1 MSFTERETLVIEVLR
16 EAGRPIVGAHLA
28 DLLGISPRTL
38 RYDIGRIN
46 RLRGIPLIESD
57 AAGYCLN
64 QVAYGQALG
73 EALPVSSVLED
84 DERLLVHLLDRTSVD
99 LYDAA
104 RDCYL
109 SESAVRS
116 AASRLAP
123 RVAVHGMSLSV
134 NGSRIEMDGTE
145 LQRRRV
151 LGGLVR
157 EAGNASIGGE
167 WRLRRLL
174 PDVDPGAVEA
184 AVVRGLGEELPASDD
199 IAWQNLVLNLA
210 ICLQRAE
217 HPVDAAEVDQT
228 PQRTWS
234 QSGRVVDEIVR
245 AFPSRPISAGD
256 RAYLRRL
263 VAVVLDNQSGAD
275 VPRGSVDDAVV
286 SAVVAGAVDDC
297 IRHFDL
303 RAQRD
308 RLVESIIDHT
318 RRLFARK
325 ATLVYFRNGL
335 RESLRTRSPYLYD
348 VAVYLAHQ
356 ISSALAVPVTDDEI
370 SLFAI
375 YLGLYAQ
382 EREDGADLVAVTLV
396 CPRYQTLQEWLLAR
410 VVEQFGEKITIVDVT
425 TTIAAA
431 EATDC
436 ELIVSALGS
445 AGATRPVAEISAICS
460 DQDLDTVRA
469 KVTAIRDARLRGRTA
484 SALARFLDP
493 RLFFADVQFRDS
505 EEVIDFLCERLI
517 ATGKVPAGYTESVRL
532 REAYSSTA
540 FAHRFA
546 VPHSMEFIAHEA
558 VIAVLI
564 PRSPIRW
571 GDAEVALV
579 LMLALNED
587 DLVDFTW
594 FYQQLVY
601 LLGDP
606 QLFAEL
612 RAKRDFASFSDY
624 LADQFVRPRRTSSS

>member
-28 DLLGISPRTL
+28 DLLGVSPRTL

-57 AAGYCLN
+57 AGGYSLN
-64 QVAYGQALG
+64 LVAYGQVLG
-73 EALPVSSVLED
+73 AASPVSSVLED
-84 DERLLVHLLDRTSVD
+84 DERLLVHLLDLTTAD
-99 LYDAA
+99 IYDVA

-116 AASRLAP
+116 ATARLASRVSA
-123 RVAVHGMSLSV
+123 HGLTVSV
-134 NGSRIEMDGTE
+134 SGSRITVDGSE
-145 LQRRRV
+145 LDRRRV

-157 EAGNASIGGE
+157 EAGNASIGAE
-167 WRLRRLL
+167 WKLRRLL
-174 PDVDPGAVEA
+174 PEVDLDEVEA
-184 AVVRGLGEELPASDD
+184 ALARGLGDERPHTDD
-199 IAWQNLVLNLA
+199 IAWQNLVVNLA
-210 ICLQRAE
+210 ICLQRAD
-217 HPVDAAEVDQT
+217 HPVEAAHVEPAPNGDRT
-228 PQRTWS
+228 PSEQ
-234 QSGRVVDEIVR
+234 VVEEIVR
-245 AFPSRPISAGD
+245 AFPTRMISPGD
-256 RAYLRRL
+256 RVYLRRL
-263 VAVVLDNQSGAD
+263 VWVVLDSGLAAD
-275 VPRGSVDDAVV
+275 RTGELPDEAGIGAVV
-286 SAVVAGAVDDC
+286 TRAVEDC

-303 RAQRD
+303 QAQRD
-308 RLVESIIDHT
+308 RLVASIIEHT
-318 RRLFARK
+318 RRFFARK

-356 ISSALAVPVTDDEI
+356 ISSALGVQVSDDEI

-375 YLGLYAQ
+375 YLGLYASQ
-382 EREDGADLVAVTLV
+382 RDDADTIAVTLV

-410 VVEQFGEKITIVDVT
+410 MVEQFGEKIAIVDVVS
-425 TTIAAA
+425 TIAAA

-436 ELIVSALGS
+436 ELVVSTIGS
-445 AGATRPVAEISAICS
+445 GTGQRPVAEISAICS
-460 DQDLDTVRA
+460 DLDLEKVR
-469 KVTAIRDARLRGRTA
+469 TQLSEIRNAHLRTRTR

-493 RLFFADVQFRDS
+493 RLFFADTPHRDS
-505 EEVIDFLCERLI
+505 EEVIDFLCQQLI
-517 ATGKVPAGYTESVRL
+517 ATGKVPTSYTQSVRV

-546 VPHSMEFIAHEA
+546 VPHSMEFIANEA

-564 PRSPIRW
+564 PRAPVRW
-571 GDAEVALV
+571 GDTEVALV

-594 FYQQLVY
+594 FYQQLVQ

-606 QLFAEL
+606 QLFGEL
-612 RAKRDFASFSDY
+612 RAKRDFEAFSDY
-624 LADQFVRPRRTSSS
+624 LADHFSRSRKPG

>member
-1 MSFTERETLVIEVLR
+1 M
-16 EAGRPIVGAHLA
+16 
-28 DLLGISPRTL
+28 
-38 RYDIGRIN
+38 
-46 RLRGIPLIESD
+46 
-57 AAGYCLN
+57 
-64 QVAYGQALG
+64 
-73 EALPVSSVLED
+73 SSVLED

-134 NGSRIEMDGTE
+134 NGSRIDVDGTE

-174 PDVDPGAVEA
+174 PDVDPEAVEA
-184 AVVRGLGEELPASDD
+184 ALARGLGEDLPASDD
-199 IAWQNLVLNLA
+199 IAWQNLVVNLA
-210 ICLQRAE
+210 ICLQRAD
-217 HPVDAAEVDQT
+217 HPVDAAEFDQT
-228 PQRTWS
+228 PQQRTWS

-263 VAVVLDNQSGAD
+263 VAVVLDSQTGAD
-275 VPRGSVDDAVV
+275 VPRGTVDDAVV
-286 SAVVAGAVDDC
+286 SAVVAAAVDDC

-375 YLGLYAQ
+375 YLGLYAR

-436 ELIVSALGS
+436 ELIVSALGG

-460 DQDLDTVRA
+460 DQDLETVRTRI
-469 KVTAIRDARLRGRTA
+469 TAIRGRPP
-484 SALARFLDP
+484 SR
-493 RLFFADVQFRDS
+493 
-505 EEVIDFLCERLI
+505 
-517 ATGKVPAGYTESVRL
+517 
-532 REAYSSTA
+532 
-540 FAHRFA
+540 
-546 VPHSMEFIAHEA
+546 PHSLRARA
-558 VIAVLI
+558 V
-564 PRSPIRW
+564 PRSPP
-571 GDAEVALV
+571 V
-579 LMLALNED
+579 LRRRPA
-587 DLVDFTW
+587 
-594 FYQQLVY
+594 
-601 LLGDP
+601 P
-606 QLFAEL
+606 RL
-612 RAKRDFASFSDY
+612 R
-624 LADQFVRPRRTSSS
+624 

>member
-28 DLLGISPRTL
+28 DLLGVSPRTL

-57 AAGYCLN
+57 ADGYCLN
-64 QVAYGQALG
+64 QIAYGQVLG

-84 DERLLVHLLDRTSVD
+84 DERLLVHLLDRSSID

-104 RDCYL
+104 RDYYL

-116 AASRLAP
+116 ATSRLAP
-123 RVAVHGMSLSV
+123 RVDVYGMRLSV
-134 NGSRIEMDGTE
+134 NGSRIDMEGTE
-145 LQRRRV
+145 LARRRV
-151 LGGLVR
+151 LGSLVR

-174 PDVDPGAVEA
+174 PDVDLAAVEA
-184 AVVRGLGEELPASDD
+184 SLVRGLGEELPATDD
-199 IAWQNLVLNLA
+199 IAWQNLVVNLA
-210 ICLQRAE
+210 ICLQRAD
-217 HPVDAAEVDQT
+217 HPVATDEVDQT
-228 PQRTWS
+228 PRGDWS
-234 QSGRVVDEIVR
+234 LSGRVVDEIVR
-245 AFPSRPISAGD
+245 AFPTRPISPGD

-263 VAVVLDNQSGAD
+263 VAVVLDSEAGAD
-275 VPRGSVDDAVV
+275 PPGGAVDDEAI
-286 SAVVAGAVDDC
+286 STVVARAVDDC

-308 RLVESIIDHT
+308 RLVESIIEHT

-375 YLGLYAQ
+375 YLSLYAR
-382 EREDGADLVAVTLV
+382 EREDGADMVAVTLV

-436 ELIVSALGS
+436 ELIVSTLGS

-469 KVTAIRDARLRGRTA
+469 RVTTIRDARLRGRTA

-493 RLFFADVQFRDS
+493 RLFFVDAQFRDS
-505 EEVIDFLCERLI
+505 EEVIDFLCERLTGI
-517 ATGKVPAGYTESVRL
+517 GKVPVGYAESVRV

-546 VPHSMEFIAHEA
+546 VPHSMEFIANEA

-564 PRSPIRW
+564 PRAPVRW

-612 RAKRDFASFSDY
+612 RAKRDFTSFSDY
-624 LADQFVRPRRTSSS
+624 LADQFVRPRRPG